1 MKSVEET
8 KREKK
13 IKEDLKQWEEFGVR
27 EQESKNDIVPMLYMI
42 IGVLVSGALIW
53 FTRAY
58 QFEKL
63 EIGAVICSI
72 FTLIGVVILSIRG
85 AK

>member
-27 EQESKNDIVPMLYMI
+27 EQECSC
-42 IGVLVSGALIW
+42 IGCAHLVYKS
-53 FTRAY
+53 
-58 QFEKL
+58 
-63 EIGAVICSI
+63 VS
-72 FTLIGVVILSIRG
+72 V
-85 AK
+85 